1 MANCLPLFGAG
12 AGFVKGFALRLEA
25 SRRAGNRGRF
35 VFLQNRGVRE
45 IKIQVPE
52 RLEFLFLQSCAAM
65 RDICP
70 MHNEHDFSAVGD
82 RLSTFPAFFRVEGR
96 QVAVFGN
103 GDEAFAKVRLLANTN
118 AHIIAYADEPEAD
131 YAVYLREHG
140 IDHRPHAFAS
150 HLIDGATLVF
160 AATGEAVLD
169 RDIVAAAR
177 SRKIPANAVDQP
189 EFCDFFT
196 PALVSRA
203 PVAVAIGTE
212 GAGPVLAQMIRAR
225 IDQMLSPSLG
235 KLAHLAVQYRGA
247 AEQTVPKGAL
257 RRNFWRRFF
266 SGAVA
271 DAVAVGDAPAA
282 HEAVDRL
289 LRSPERSEGRVW
301 LVGAG
306 PGAEDLLTLRAQR
319 VLMEA
324 DVIVYDA
331 LVPQAIIDMG
341 RRDAERLSVG
351 KRKGC
356 HSKSQDEINRLLVRL
371 GKDGKRVVR
380 LKSGDPLVYGR
391 AGEEMAALRDAGIAY
406 EIVPGI
412 TSAFAAAADF
422 ELPLTLRGVASSLIF
437 TTGHDLT
444 GDVLP
449 DWARLAVSGATIAV
463 YMGRSVAA
471 SVATRL
477 IEAGLGVETTVAVI
491 ENASRAD
498 RRLLHG
504 TLNDLPDLEHRDELT
519 GPVMVIIGDAVAGAN
534 FDRSEALALAGR
546 PADLKR
552 EYVNG

>member
-25 SRRAGNRGRF
+25 SRRAGNRVRF

-70 MHNEHDFSAVGD
+70 MHNEHDFSAASD

-131 YAVYLREHG
+131 YAVYLHEHG

-150 HLIDGATLVF
+150 HLVDGATLVF

-225 IDQMLSPSLG
+225 IDQMLPPSLG

-282 HEAVDRL
+282 HQAVDRL